1 MIVTLHLDIEDI
13 ILVLDHTQ
21 EDIIL
26 VHIHI
31 LDHTGIAIKNQEVIN
46 EIVIKNQEAKNE
58 IVMENQ
64 KVRQEQNLLLHLLH
78 DHLLEVEVLLKF

>member
-31 LDHTGIAIKNQEVIN
+31 LDHTDIAIKNQEVIN
-46 EIVIKNQEAKNE
+46 EIVI
-58 IVMENQ
+58 ENQ
-64 KVRQEQNLLLHLLH
+64 KVRQEQSLLLHLLH
-78 DHLLEVEVLLKF
+78 DHLLEREVVLKF